1 MKAKIVVDTC
11 VLIAALRSKRGASYK
26 LFKLIGQ
33 GAFDISLSVP
43 LVFEYE
49 SAAKKIARSVR
60 LKYTEIDDILN
71 YLCSVAEHHRIHF
84 LWRPFLRDP
93 NDDMVLEL
101 AVECGANFIVTYN
114 LKDFEGIAN
123 FGVVAVTPQE
133 FLHRIGELR

>member
-33 GAFDISLSVP
+33 GTFDISLSVP

-49 SAAKKIARSVR
+49 SAAKKIARSVG

-101 AVECGANFIVTYN
+101 AVECGASFIVTYN
-114 LKDFEGIAN
+114 LKDFKGIAN